1 MSSSSINWWDN
12 PIGGSQEIDTD
23 MGMSDYIRSQVVPGQ
38 VYESAIRCIQA
49 PCPTALGSYWLQVV
63 DITGDY
69 PNMVVRVRDQQ
80 GVIKQTDVGT
90 LQGNYTLSNRS
101 MPLPTVPTVP
111 AVPIEPFET
120 VDDVVLR
127 GPDGVPWNQRPD
139 NLIPFLIA
147 AGALFLLLK

>member
-1 MSSSSINWWDN
+1 MSSPSISWWDN

-23 MGMSDYIRSQVVPGQ
+23 MGMSDYIRSQIAPGQ

-69 PNMVVRVRDQQ
+69 PNMEVRVRDKQ
-80 GVIKQTDVGT
+80 GVVKQTDVRT

-101 MPLPTVPTVP
+101 MPLPTLPTVP
-111 AVPIEPFET
+111 AVPIQPIET
-120 VDDVVLR
+120 VDDVVLT
-127 GPDGVPWNQRPD
+127 GPDGKPWNQKPSA
-139 NLIPFLIA
+139 LVPLLIA
-147 AGALFLLLK
+147 SGALFLLLK